1 MANIERTSRYLRDH
15 PREYGE
21 NTFHTCMWLSSW
33 GPSPRIRGES
43 AAGYDTCFRRG
54 TIPANTGRIDGQRAC
69 GGVNRDHP
77 REYGENRFHID
88 DSTAEW
94 GPSPRIRGEL
104 LLLSKSTRSL
114 GTIPANT
121 GRMVLRYGMCT
132 TSEDHP
138 REYGENEREP
148 LLYFPRRGPSPRI
161 RGELP

>member
-121 GRMVLRYGMCT
+121 GRIKCPRWPLE
-132 TSEDHP
+132 SSADHP
-138 REYGENEREP
+138 REYGENQR
-148 LLYFPRRGPSPRI
+148 
-161 RGELP
+161 